1 MSLFLVQH
9 GKSHPSTD
17 ADPDPG
23 LVTAGADDVK
33 RIAAVAKGY
42 NVSVAAIVYSTKKRA
57 RQTAEIFTDALVPVD
72 GMIQKDGLKPM
83 DDVTVF
89 AQNIKGEDNLMVVG
103 HLPFLS
109 KLTSLLIT
117 GSLAPPVFQF
127 QNGGI
132 VCLKKDAVSGM
143 WIIAWALMPH
153 IS

>member
-23 LVTAGADDVK
+23 LTPEGIDDVK
-33 RIAAVAKGY
+33 RIAAVAKNY
-42 NVSVAAIVYSTKKRA
+42 KVSVAAIVHSMKKRA
-57 RQTAEIFTDALVPVD
+57 RQTAEIFTNILVPVG

-83 DDVTVF
+83 DDVTAF
-89 AQNIKGEDNLMVVG
+89 AQNFKGEDDLMVVG

-109 KLTSLLIT
+109 KLTSHLIT
-117 GSLAPPVFQF
+117 GSLEPPVFQF

-132 VCLKKDAVSGM
+132 VCLKKDSVSGM

-153 IS
+153 IL